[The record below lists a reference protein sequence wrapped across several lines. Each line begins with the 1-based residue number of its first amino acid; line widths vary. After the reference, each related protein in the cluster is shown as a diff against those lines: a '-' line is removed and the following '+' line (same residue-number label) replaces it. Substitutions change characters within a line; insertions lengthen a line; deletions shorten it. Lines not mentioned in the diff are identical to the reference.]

1 MKHFVSVIIIAF
13 IVSLTGCVDDFD
25 IIIKD
30 RHELIVIDAIVTD
43 LDSVQTVYIRREC
56 EQLWQSNVHNNYP
69 PIKDV
74 TVHIEDD
81 EGWNADF
88 EDTSSDRNL
97 TKGRV
102 FSLSGH
108 QFEPGRTYTITVRV
122 ADREFKAT
130 ETMVPPPDIDGIKFY
145 SKQSK
150 DDDTEWRP
158 ILYFSDNQPN
168 TDNYYLF
175 SESLSWIRGG
185 SQSRYVALQRLS
197 DAGFRENLDGVVLD
211 LGWGAEWYMSSL
223 LSFGDPYNYTLLTIS
238 KSNYDYYGVMEDQI
252 NNDGG
257 IYKPTPTSPPTN
269 FSGKNVQGQFIAASR
284 VNFIGRVFI
293 DNIIDR

>member
-1 MKHFVSVIIIAF
+1 MKHLVYSI
-13 IVSLTGCVDDFD
+13 LTVTLLTLSSCVEEFD
-25 IIIKD
+25 IRVD
-30 RHELIVIDAIVTD
+30 GQQELIVIDAMVTD
-43 LDSVQTVYIRREC
+43 LDTVQTVYIHRER
-56 EQLWQSNVHNNYP
+56 ETLELYDELDYP
-69 PIKDV
+69 PIEDV
-74 TVHIEDD
+74 FVHIEDD
-81 EGWNADF
+81 KGWSADF

-97 TKGRV
+97 KKGRV

-130 ETMVPPPDIDGIKFY
+130 ETMVPLPDIDGIKFY

-197 DAGFRENLDGVVLD
+197 DAGFRENLDGIVLD
-211 LGWGAEWYMSSL
+211 LGIGAEWYLSSW
-223 LSFGDPYNYTLLTIS
+223 LSSWGDPYYYTLLTIS
-238 KSNYDYYGVMEDQI
+238 KSNYDYYGVMEDQLET
-252 NNDGG
+252 DGG
-257 IYKPTPTSPPTN
+257 VYKPSPTSPPTN

-284 VNFIGRVFI
+284 VDLYGRLTL